1 MKRLKVCKILE
12 SAVKKAFRK
21 QKNTHFSLKLFLF
34 NTILIPE
41 KTRVLAS
48 GTRLRV
54 LTPQTR
60 VIRTRVT
67 RVGSPTGKPL
77 TSSDFQCDR
86 DTEDKT
92 QSEDFKAEM
101 MKVVE
106 DSKYH
111 YNAEEMLLT
120 YPLMMEVMSKNSTTS
135 IDMGTWSTKAGFK
148 KTSGYQHSEIP
159 RFFRIGTVP
168 TTPWAYYELGT
179 K

>member
-1 MKRLKVCKILE
+1 MTDADCCVVKNMPEE
-12 SAVKKAFRK
+12 SGCSCS
-21 QKNTHFSLKLFLF
+21 SLSSPAPTFVEMSAKLLG
-34 NTILIPE
+34 
-41 KTRVLAS
+41 KTLAMLD
-48 GTRLRV
+48 TA
-54 LTPQTR
+54 
-60 VIRTRVT
+60 
-67 RVGSPTGKPL
+67 GKPL